1 MSRTKWAVGLVA
13 VTGVLVAAGLSDPDV
28 GKDAGNGWV
37 KEAQPAAAVA
47 VVAGADPSRE
57 MVDSQ
62 FEAVLTASGA
72 GALGVPQ
79 ADREA
84 EFGRAAGCAVG
95 WYSRNWIDPEV
106 LRNVVVGLGARGW
119 TTTAHRDRPYGLM
132 MTNGSW
138 ELVLVN
144 AKSGLSLQA
153 LHNDA
158 ACEELFSEN
167 EASGSTPV

>member
-13 VTGVLVAAGLSDPDV
+13 ATGVLVAAGLSDSDV
-28 GKDAGNGWV
+28 GEDAGNGWV
-37 KEAQPAAAVA
+37 KDAQSASAAAP
-47 VVAGADPSRE
+47 AGADPSRE

-79 ADREA
+79 ADREE

-95 WYSRNWIDPEV
+95 WYSRNWIDPQV
-106 LRNVVVGLGARGW
+106 LRDVVVGLAGRGW

-167 EASGSTPV
+167 EASGSTPA